1 MNHALALLASVFEH
15 PSAGAAK
22 LDDLRAGWR
31 DLAPENARR
40 SRRWQNS
47 LLSA

>member
-15 PSAGAAK
+15 PGAGAAK

-31 DLAPENARR
+31 DLAPRNARR
-40 SRRWQNS
+40 SRRWRS
-47 LLSA
+47 SPPSA